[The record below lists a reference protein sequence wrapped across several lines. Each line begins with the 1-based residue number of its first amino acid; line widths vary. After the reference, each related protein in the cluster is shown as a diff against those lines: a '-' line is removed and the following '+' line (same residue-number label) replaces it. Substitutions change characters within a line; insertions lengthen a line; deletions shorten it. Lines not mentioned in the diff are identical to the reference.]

1 MTSTLRSP
9 KMGIGSLNFQAGPIL
24 TPQIRLAT
32 SAGMTR
38 THTHTH
44 PHTRTHTHTHPHT
57 RAPPLSLGPLPSVPS
72 SFPGPHPLCVVATP
86 PPSPLPPVCLG
97 ARSTCHISC
106 PLHRLV
112 DNTHR
117 RHPLTSGGPH
127 LYAVSYRTRLAMTL
141 PPTRPSSNR
150 RPPPLLTPLDITAP
164 RHHPHR

>member
-9 KMGIGSLNFQAGPIL
+9 EMGIGSLNFQAGLIF

-32 SAGMTR
+32 WAGMTR
-38 THTHTH
+38 THTHAH
-44 PHTRTHTHTHPHT
+44 PHTRTHTHT
-57 RAPPLSLGPLPSVPS
+57 LGPLPCHLGPLPPAPS
-72 SFPGPHPLCVVATP
+72 HFLVPHPLCVVSTP

-112 DNTHR
+112 DDTHR